1 MSQTLA
7 PWIVLGYAAAD
18 PPDFAAVITNITTGL
33 QPVFLPIAGL
43 SLTVFLLLL
52 AGAPI
57 FGDATAQYK
66 GFFMRICLIVTTVGL
81 IPTLLSWLYG
91 LGSGAI

>member
-43 SLTVFLLLL
+43 SLTVFGASITRLLRPKL
-52 AGAPI
+52 AGA
-57 FGDATAQYK
+57 
-66 GFFMRICLIVTTVGL
+66 V
-81 IPTLLSWLYG
+81 S
-91 LGSGAI
+91 